1 MHSLCIIDCALFS
14 AQIQEFRTLLK
25 MKTRLEELLFK
36 LKGDPSVMPEI
47 EYEVGKYINHQDLSP
62 VKALLASNTME
73 TVFYALKVVEQR
85 IKAKKMAGVSLREEV
100 EFMKDTVKEV
110 KTRKSAQ
117 VFAMLG
123 LYEWPKEF
131 PAFFSIIIDFLS
143 YGDKMGYMIL
153 ENFMYLCNYSQEINE
168 ERKSELKKGCAMMAN
183 AYMPLFDDTMAEH
196 IIPILTESLKMMPKT
211 FDCRIVLRRGAEFPS
226 KTIEFLCDGMGML
239 DIEDVVELISKMEV
253 CQGVIMCLNGLKDKA
268 PKIRNV
274 CKMYDYVFKGLRKD
288 VYTFG
293 ASIEFWT
300 KLFGQGST
308 PELVAEVLTE
318 VVSIYLSIDEYQR
331 QEVEGEVYGFFN
343 VVCKNY
349 SKCAVEFLSMN
360 GDYIGR
366 KLALHFIK
374 KVFGAPGMELMN
386 DGLALTF
393 KDPVVCCGLAVC
405 KKDISAVEYIRYFDL
420 NEKEPCRLIINI
432 LEMFEL
438 SDVQLNQILGQCDVK
453 DKTYANDVIAEC
465 LMKLGQE
472 EQFCGEWTHD
482 ELMRLFFY
490 LKKRP
495 ESFQHYANAYFN
507 VFLKREPFDRCFA
520 ILRMFGGI
528 PSEVLQKIYHGIDA
542 YLLKDLGH
550 FNRDLLGYI
559 DEQKPF
565 IRKEVARL
573 VNEWKDIEDPE
584 DHISCTKSLIQ
595 AIGHSIAHFKSKHMI
610 YPCIDE
616 LIEILQ
622 IDDPGV
628 VRKVSET
635 FGICS
640 NNFDTFRA
648 VYLFVM
654 SYNSGALESTHPSI
668 VASLAVCIMQEDGA
682 KAFAEVLG
690 IDLQKCINLREDV
703 LKSPTK
709 RSQALIK
716 VFLQDY
722 KGKPLNSLYANT
734 FKVEGQQFFKK
745 TSKNETSATTEF
757 EISRSF
763 FESQI
768 Q

>member
-1 MHSLCIIDCALFS
+1 
-14 AQIQEFRTLLK
+14 
-25 MKTRLEELLFK
+25 MKSRLEELLFK
-36 LKGDPSVMPEI
+36 LKSDPSVMHEI
-47 EYEVGKYINHQDLSP
+47 ECEVEKYINHPDLSP

-73 TVFYALKVVEQR
+73 AVFYALKVVEQR
-85 IKAKKMAGVSLREEV
+85 IKAKKMAGVSLRDEA
-100 EFMKDTVKEV
+100 EFMKDTVKDV

-117 VFAMLG
+117 VFALLG
-123 LYEWPKEF
+123 LYEWPNEF
-131 PAFFSIIIDFLS
+131 PEFFSIIIDFLS
-143 YGDKMGYMIL
+143 YGDKMGYMVL
-153 ENFMYLCNYSQEINE
+153 DNFMYLCNYSQEINE
-168 ERKSELKKGCAMMAN
+168 ERKSELKKGCAVMAN
-183 AYMPLFDDTMAEH
+183 AYMPLFDDSHAEH

-211 FDCRIVLRRGAEFPS
+211 FDCGIVLRRGAEFPN
-226 KTIEFLCDGMGML
+226 KTIEFLCDGMSMFDLG
-239 DIEDVVELISKMEV
+239 DVVELISKMEV

-268 PKIRNV
+268 PKIRNL

-300 KLFGQGST
+300 KLFGQGSS

-331 QEVEGEVYGFFN
+331 QEVEGEVYGVFN

-349 SKCAVEFLSMN
+349 PKCAVEFLSMN

-366 KLALHFIK
+366 KLALHFVR
-374 KVFGAPGMELMN
+374 KVFGAPGAELMT
-386 DGLALTF
+386 DGHELKF
-393 KDPVVCCGLAVC
+393 KDPVVCCGLALC
-405 KKDISAVEYIRYFDL
+405 NKDFSAVEYIQYFDL
-420 NEKEPCRLIINI
+420 NEKEPCKLIISI

-438 SDVQLNQILGQCDVK
+438 SDEQLKHILGQCDVK

-472 EQFCGEWTHD
+472 EQFSGEWTHD

-495 ESFQHYANAYFN
+495 GNFQQYANAYFE

-520 ILRMFGGI
+520 ILKMFGSI
-528 PSEVLQKIYHGIDA
+528 PSEVLQRMYFGIDT
-542 YLLKDLGH
+542 YMLKDLGC

-559 DEQKPF
+559 DEQRLF

-573 VNEWKDIEDPE
+573 VNEWKEIEDPE
-584 DHISCTKSLIQ
+584 DLVSCTKSLVQ
-595 AIGHSIAHFKSKHMI
+595 AIRYSMARFKSKHMM

-616 LIEILQ
+616 LVEILQ

-635 FGICS
+635 FSICP

-648 VYLFVM
+648 VYLFVL

-668 VASLAVCIMQEDGA
+668 VASLAICIVQEDGA

-690 IDLQKCINLREDV
+690 IDLQKCINLRKDV
-703 LKSPTK
+703 MKSPTR
-709 RSQALIK
+709 RSQALIR

-734 FKVEGQQFFKK
+734 FKVEGQHFFKK
-745 TSKNETSATTEF
+745 TAKNEANATEF

-763 FESQI
+763 FESEI